1 MFLLLCFTASLL
13 LWFPCFSS
21 FSVFPVLLFFF
32 AFLPCLLSSFFFRF
46 LCFSPYLLAFFYS
59 PFASFCF
66 SVIVTSL
73 CLFTFFVFFA
83 SLWCFFGGFLF
94 WFLCLF
100 GFLCC
105 FVALLVCCFL
115 PLWFPFFSAFVF
127 SFPAVSFL
135 CFYALMV
142 PLHLLVSAVLFL
154 FSISSFSCFSL
165 FPFYHNCNLVTLN
178 YNNYNCNYNKSNEN
192 KYKRKNDKNGSKNR
206 NKNNNAWTLGGVAVR
221 QPFPQLEKST
231 VLVSGSLLFS
241 CTWCYDSLDSGS
253 QSELFHAISTTFVI
267 FRWVYVHLCSRSP
280 NSHYDASLKSWTCL
294 CFVPSSHGSL

>member
-73 CLFTFFVFFA
+73 CLFTFFVFFCI
-83 SLWCFFGGFLF
+83 SLMFFWGLSLLISLPFRVSMLFRRFAGLLLSSFCGFH
-94 WFLCLF
+94 
-100 GFLCC
+100 
-105 FVALLVCCFL
+105 
-115 PLWFPFFSAFVF
+115 FFSAFVF

-154 FSISSFSCFSL
+154 FSISSFSCFSV

-206 NKNNNAWTLGGVAVR
+206 NKNNNAWTLLGGVAVR

-241 CTWCYDSLDSGS
+241 CT
-253 QSELFHAISTTFVI
+253 
-267 FRWVYVHLCSRSP
+267 
-280 NSHYDASLKSWTCL
+280 
-294 CFVPSSHGSL
+294 